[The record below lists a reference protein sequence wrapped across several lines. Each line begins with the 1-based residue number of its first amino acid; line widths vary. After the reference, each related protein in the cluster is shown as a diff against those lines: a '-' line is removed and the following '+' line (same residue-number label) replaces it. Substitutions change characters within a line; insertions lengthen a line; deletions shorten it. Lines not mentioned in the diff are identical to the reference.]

1 MIASPVTTNLCTES
15 GAYCV
20 RPLTGNLCIDSPG
33 YCDWLYKTGYPS
45 PIRQGALYVYT
56 QATTTNISPLYQLD
70 FFDWTVL
77 IIYFGILAI
86 LAIYGIYRVKQVI
99 DFWRYSRFPPQPR
112 GEFAEAELP
121 RLTVQL
127 PLFNEMYVVERL
139 VQSITE
145 IDYPRHLLEIQVLDD
160 STDET
165 VKIARATVAKYAA
178 QGFDIHYIHRDD
190 RTGFKAG
197 ALEHGL
203 KTAKGN
209 LIAIFDADFV
219 PNPDFLRKLI
229 HHFTDPIVG
238 CAQMRWSHINGSY
251 NLLTRLQT
259 IMLDGHFVVEQTTR
273 NRSGNFF
280 NFNGTAGIWRR
291 EAIEMSGGWQ
301 HDTLTEDTDLSF
313 RAQLMG
319 WRFVYLLDEHAPAEI
334 PVEINA
340 FKAQQRRWAKG
351 VLQVWFK
358 LYKRI
363 WAAPLP
369 LRVKVEIFF
378 RLTGNISYPLMIV
391 TSFMQFPLLLVRYN
405 QGLHQLMML
414 DLPLLFFSTVSV
426 VFFYGTTIYYLDKKR
441 GSRLLHLP
449 LVMGLGI
456 GLAFSNARAV
466 LEALAGVKSDFI
478 RTPKYRVEKTSD
490 ESWKAKKYKRKHGWL
505 PLLELSFALYFVL
518 AIGYAVRMHMWGP
531 IAFLLLFCFGY
542 GYMGTMSL
550 LQNARPQRRMSRLTP
565 TKLNAFIGGSHSRLG
580 PEVCAIDKKSG
591 SRP

>member
-1 MIASPVTTNLCTES
+1 MLAILAIDPQ
-15 GAYCV
+15 
-20 RPLTGNLCIDSPG
+20 PLTGNLCVDSPG
-33 YCDWLYKTGYPS
+33 FCDWYDKTAG
-45 PIRQGALYVYT
+45 
-56 QATTTNISPLYQLD
+56 NISSLYQLD
-70 FFDWTVL
+70 AFDWTVL
-77 IIYFGILAI
+77 IVYFGILTI
-86 LAIYGIYRVKQVI
+86 LAIYGMYRVKQVTE
-99 DFWRYSRFPPQPR
+99 FWRYRKFPPKPKIA
-112 GEFAEAELP
+112 FAESQLP
-121 RLTVQL
+121 TITVQL

-139 VQSITE
+139 VQAVTE
-145 IDYPRHLLEIQVLDD
+145 IDYPRDRFEIQVLDD

-165 VKIARATVAKYAA
+165 VSIAYATVEKYARE
-178 QGFDIHYIHRDD
+178 GFDIHYIRRDD

-197 ALEHGL
+197 ALENGMR
-203 KTAKGN
+203 TAKGE

-219 PNPDFLRKLI
+219 PKPDFLRKLI
-229 HHFTDPIVG
+229 NYFTDPIVG
-238 CAQMRWSHINGSY
+238 CAQMRWAHINGSY

-319 WRFVYLLDEHAPAEI
+319 WRFVYLLDEEAPAEI
-334 PVEINA
+334 PVDINA

-358 LYKRI
+358 LYRRI
-363 WAAPLP
+363 WYAPLP
-369 LRVKVEIFF
+369 MRVKLEMFF

-391 TSFMQFPLLLVRYN
+391 ASFLQFPLLLVRYN
-405 QGLHQLMML
+405 QGLHQLMLL
-414 DLPLLFFSTVSV
+414 DVPLLFFSTVSV
-426 VFFYGTTIYYLDKKR
+426 VLFYGSAVWYLDKQR

-466 LEALAGVKSDFI
+466 IEALAGVKSDFV
-478 RTPKYRVEKTSD
+478 RTPKYRVEKTHD
-490 ESWKAKKYKRKHGWL
+490 ESWKQKKYKRKRGWL
-505 PLLELSFALYFVL
+505 PLLELSFAFYFVL
-518 AIGYAVRMHMWGP
+518 AIAYALRMHMWGP

-542 GYMGTMSL
+542 GYMGLMSL
-550 LQNARPQRRMSRLTP
+550 LQTAGGKRGASAPRQSGAVARP
-565 TKLNAFIGGSHSRLG
+565 
-580 PEVCAIDKKSG
+580 
-591 SRP
+591 